1 LIPRNLVGYP
11 LQDALRILKS
21 MGIVPAI
28 CQTGCIPDDGDRGRR
43 TARVIAMRGDT
54 LLVAHFHD
62 TVNSGF

>member
-1 LIPRNLVGYP
+1 M
-11 LQDALRILKS
+11 RILKS

-43 TARVIAMRGDT
+43 TARVIAVRGDT